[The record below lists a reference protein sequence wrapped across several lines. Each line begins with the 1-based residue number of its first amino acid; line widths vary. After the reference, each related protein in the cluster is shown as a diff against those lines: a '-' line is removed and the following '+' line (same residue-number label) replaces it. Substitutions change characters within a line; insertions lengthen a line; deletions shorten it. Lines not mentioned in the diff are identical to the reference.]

1 MKSNFHSSIKNQ
13 WVSDYYCKLCST
25 NPH

>member
-1 MKSNFHSSIKNQ
+1 MKSNFHSSTKNQ